1 MHWMIACDFFI
12 KKAGINRHITEKY
25 VTLSRITQSRD
36 STMKK
41 NGIYMLLTVAVM
53 LVIALQPS
61 SSQPR
66 SDKAADTVISLE
78 QSRDDGIHNLRG
90 CEGVFTAS
98 QSRITECRHNET
110 YSRIVSE
117 SGLPH
122 SESLTLKKSSDAV
135 PCIRPTLHYKY
146 ASHRLHLFSRLN
158 I

>member
-1 MHWMIACDFFI
+1 MKYTISGFDH
-12 KKAGINRHITEKY
+12 EKERDLY
-25 VTLSRITQSRD
+25 VAD
-36 STMKK
+36 SCG
-41 NGIYMLLTVAVM
+41 NARYRA
-53 LVIALQPS
+53 AAS

-66 SDKAADTVISLE
+66 SDKATDTVVSLE
-78 QSRDDGIHNLRG
+78 QSRDDGVHNLKG

>member
-1 MHWMIACDFFI
+1 
-12 KKAGINRHITEKY
+12 
-25 VTLSRITQSRD
+25 
-36 STMKK
+36 MKK

-53 LVIALQPS
+53 LVIAMLPS

-66 SDKAADTVISLE
+66 SDKATDTVVSLE
-78 QSRDDGIHNLRG
+78 QSRDD
-90 CEGVFTAS
+90 
-98 QSRITECRHNET
+98 ET

>member
-53 LVIALQPS
+53 LVIALLPS

-78 QSRDDGIHNLRG
+78 QSRDDGVHNLRG

-117 SGLPH
+117 SGLPPFREPDIEEIVGRR
-122 SESLTLKKSSDAV
+122 SVYSSD
-135 PCIRPTLHYKY
+135 PPLQIRKSPAAFVLT
-146 ASHRLHLFSRLN
+146 A
-158 I
+158 

>member
-1 MHWMIACDFFI
+1 
-12 KKAGINRHITEKY
+12 
-25 VTLSRITQSRD
+25 
-36 STMKK
+36 MKK

-53 LVIALQPS
+53 LVIALLPS

-66 SDKAADTVISLE
+66 SDKATDTVVSLE
-78 QSRDDGIHNLRG
+78 QSRDDGVHNLKG

-146 ASHRLHLFSRLN
+146 ASHRLHLFSRLTFSRFPADPSGFGRFL
-158 I
+158 IFFSRHLSARCERLSVRA